1 MNHSILMPPE
11 PPQKKW
17 GFQIFAGKDQQSQ
30 VDSSKEHSVVMMPSR
45 QDKQRAARSMEPPRE
60 TKDVV
65 SAHKFL
71 KNPPQD
77 DSLLLK
83 GEPYAEN
90 FLKELPANPVE

>member
-1 MNHSILMPPE
+1 
-11 PPQKKW
+11 
-17 GFQIFAGKDQQSQ
+17 
-30 VDSSKEHSVVMMPSR
+30 MMPSR